1 MASPITTVQL
11 FEKNFVFSPSEDLST
26 RIGAVFSEK
35 LNTSGAAMSL
45 LTEFGDTA
53 DNAVGYMLIETVSD
67 WINRYTDKYTAISST
82 IPVASPDPEQTKRGC
97 SGSSIADCFNG
108 ATGTLAKYWWA
119 VHNFLQYG
127 SNCIIAGE
135 NSTYSRTNNPLL
147 DTGKITEL
155 DVVFALDH
163 GATQADIVTNIVRGR
178 NFDCFGIVGVSG
190 TIGGGY
196 GEFIPGVG
204 GQTASGVSPLGASLG
219 QYGMSVYGQK
229 EHFGLEDEDLAV
241 ITSPLMADVAGCI
254 MRTDRD
260 FYPWYSPA
268 GYVRGRI
275 LNMIRLKDQ
284 PVESSQTYFSDN
296 KINYILTIPG
306 QGTFLFSDKT
316 LAESA
321 TSPYRYVNISRLMI
335 HLIKQI
341 SPLAK
346 RYLFEFNN
354 DISRT
359 SFINNVTP
367 ILEEIQSSG
376 GILDY
381 TVVCDES
388 NNDAAIVAQNKF
400 VADITIKPA
409 NAINNLVMRFTNLNA

>member
-11 FEKNFVFSPSEDLST
+11 FDKNFVYSPSEDLSN
-26 RIGAVFSEK
+26 RIGAVFCEN
-35 LNTSGAAMSL
+35 LRVSGPTMSL
-45 LTEFGDTA
+45 LTEFGDAAENT
-53 DNAVGYMLIETVSD
+53 VGYMIIDTVSD
-67 WINRYTDKYTAISST
+67 WINRYTDKYSAISST
-82 IPVASPDPEQTKRGC
+82 VSVASPDPNEIKRGC

-108 ATGTLAKYWWA
+108 ATGMLAKYWWS

-127 SNCIIAGE
+127 SKCIISGE
-135 NSTYSRTNNPLL
+135 NSAFTTTSNPLL
-147 DTGKITEL
+147 DTGKITEI

-163 GATQADIVTNIVRGR
+163 GNTQANIVKNIVIGR
-178 NFDCFGIVGVSG
+178 NNDCFGVVGVSG
-190 TIGGGY
+190 SIGGGY
-196 GEFIPGVG
+196 GEYIPGVG
-204 GQTASGVSPLGASLG
+204 GQTASGVSPLGLSLG
-219 QYGMSVYGQK
+219 QYGMSVYGEK
-229 EHFGLEDEDLAV
+229 EHFGLEDEDLTV
-241 ITSPLMADVAGCI
+241 ITSPLIADTAGCI

-284 PVESSQTYFSDN
+284 PVDSSQAYFLNN
-296 KINYILTIPG
+296 KINFILTIPG
-306 QGTFLFSDKT
+306 QGTFLFSDRT
-316 LAESA
+316 LMDSS

-341 SPLAK
+341 GPLAK

-354 DISRT
+354 QISRT

-367 ILEEIQSSG
+367 ILEEVQSSG

-381 TVVCDES
+381 TVICDES
-388 NNDAAIVAQNKF
+388 NNDAATIAQNKF

-409 NAINNLVMRFTNLNA
+409 NAVSTLVMRFTNLSV